1 MYIEGVY
8 YALDTINLYVNI
20 VIPTD
25 ALTMLVL
32 SNVFGMKKQNGNFVD
47 VNGEPNASM

>member
-25 ALTMLVL
+25 ALTMLVH
-32 SNVFGMKKQNGNFVD
+32 SNVFGMKTKWKFVD
-47 VNGEPNASM
+47 VNGERNASM